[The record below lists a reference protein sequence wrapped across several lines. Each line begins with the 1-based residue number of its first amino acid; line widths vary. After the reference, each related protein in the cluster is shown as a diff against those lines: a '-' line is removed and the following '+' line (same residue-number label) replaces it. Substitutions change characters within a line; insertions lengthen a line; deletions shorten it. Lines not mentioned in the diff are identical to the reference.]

1 MINRQFLFGLSACVA
16 LGAPALAQDAPRV
29 FREAEQAFL
38 ERTSLR
44 AADEKCGY
52 FTDLERAALTSGQ
65 LQARGSLLRAGF
77 SVYDIELAATEV
89 ARFANSQDCG
99 DAEFMQA
106 VIHLKDAF
114 SAFIGTMVMNF
125 PGRDADWNAS
135 RSRWDTWRIV
145 QDGSTPDYMFQF
157 GLLAPRDTNPEDFP
171 ASFARPLDNPLIEE
185 PFDLAVDLFL
195 QEDDIAPS
203 TARILIRDPDKSSE
217 PWLGAVFSG
226 QPGPPPRGIT
236 SAYWPRERTVITD
249 EDDEDDRRAR
259 FVFDE
264 AAAEAM
270 MQLDPRERV
279 EIIIQ
284 PNPRSGETEPKV
296 LVVEVGDF
304 AAAWFFARL
313 PAL

>member
-1 MINRQFLFGLSACVA
+1 MINRQFLLGLSACVI
-16 LGAPALAQDAPRV
+16 LGAPAFAQVAPRV
-29 FREAEQAFL
+29 FRDAEQAYL
-38 ERTSLR
+38 ERTSLQ
-44 AADEKCGY
+44 AADEKCAY
-52 FTDLERAALTSGQ
+52 FTDLERSALMSGQ

-77 SVYDIELAATEV
+77 SIDDIELAATEV
-89 ARFANSQDCG
+89 TRFANSRDCG

-145 QDGSTPDYMFQF
+145 QDGSSPDYMFQF
-157 GLLAPRDTNPEDFP
+157 GLLAPRNTNPEDFP
-171 ASFARPLDNPLIEE
+171 ASFSRPLENPLIEE

-195 QEDDIAPS
+195 QETDIAPS
-203 TARILIRDPDKSSE
+203 TARILIRDPEKSPQ

-226 QPGPPPRGIT
+226 EPGPPPRSIT
-236 SAYWPRERTVITD
+236 SAYWPRERSVIVD
-249 EDDEDDRRAR
+249 EEDEDDRRAR
-259 FVFDE
+259 FIFNTDANE
-264 AAAEAM
+264 ALM
-270 MQLDPRERV
+270 RLDPRERV
-279 EIIIQ
+279 EIIVQ
-284 PNPRSGETEPKV
+284 PNPRSGETEPEV

-304 AAAWFFARL
+304 TAAYFFARL